1 MYEALLILPM
11 FPAYYVFNSL
21 LCALQI
27 LHIVWTWMIVKIA
40 LRAMSSK
47 NPGVC
52 LMVVFVSST
61 TFTL

>member
-21 LCALQI
+21 LCALQV
-27 LHIVWTWMIVKIA
+27 LHIAWTWMIVKIA

-52 LMVVFVSST
+52 LF
-61 TFTL
+61 